1 MKAKTESIGY
11 EKHIQKVLAKTRK
24 GLPRVRSNID
34 QSDCPHWA
42 LDMLE
47 ELKQDT
53 KNVTRNNVY
62 DRLAMA
68 LNADDLLRDK
78 YPHLINFALESVTH
92 EITFKRP
99 KNKASKQDQEA
110 RRRVKILFQVLH
122 QELKRLLT
130 DNAVNGKFTHTFQ
143 YLAKEQGIQDYIP
156 IPKEGEGG
164 LYGRIGKAWWGDTEE
179 GFYDDTVKKYL
190 VGKKPNKNAQR
201 IFHDFLPVKISI

>member
-1 MKAKTESIGY
+1 MMKAKTESIEY
-11 EKHIQKVLAKTRK
+11 EKHTQKILAKTRK

-62 DRLAMA
+62 LRLAMA

-78 YPHLINFALESVTH
+78 YPHLINFALESVMH

-110 RRRVKILFQVLH
+110 RRRLKILFQVLH
-122 QELKRLLT
+122 QELKGLLAENT
-130 DNAVNGKFTHTFQ
+130 EDGKFTYTFR
-143 YLAKEQGIQDYIP
+143 YIAKEQGIQDYTP
-156 IPKEGEGG
+156 ITKEGEGG
-164 LYGRIGKAWWGDTEE
+164 LYGRIGKAWWGD
-179 GFYDDTVKKYL
+179 GIDHDKVKQYL
-190 VGKKPNKNAQR
+190 DGIKANKNAKR
-201 IFHDFLPVKISI
+201 IFHDFMPVKIPT